1 MSDFIASVA
10 DVYFIVELAI
20 NISRIVEFF
29 ALSCLC
35 FAIFVIFVFF
45 AFLEFSIVMAPEF
58 ELELRFFMRNIRN
71 SLFFSFLRQS
81 CFFYI

>member
-10 DVYFIVELAI
+10 DVYFIDELAI
-20 NISRIVEFF
+20 KISRIVEFF

-45 AFLEFSIVMAPEF
+45 AFSIVMAPEF

-71 SLFFSFLRQS
+71 SLFFFPFSDNRV
-81 CFFYI
+81 FYI